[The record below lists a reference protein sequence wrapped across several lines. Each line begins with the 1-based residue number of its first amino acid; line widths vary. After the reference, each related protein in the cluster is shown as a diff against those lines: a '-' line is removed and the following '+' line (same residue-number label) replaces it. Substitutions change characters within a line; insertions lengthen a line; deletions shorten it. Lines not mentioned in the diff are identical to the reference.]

1 MAQQL
6 YFSRDTKMFLEFDG
20 FVWEIPVLD
29 GFSFSQATNSSEITL
44 SEMESSAG
52 VSRRG
57 RRAFNDSLA
66 PGEWSFSTYVRPF
79 TAAGAA
85 QGSGSADA
93 AAEVHAVEEVLWALM
108 AGADNYASAA
118 YDKGGDA
125 VLTPGGSNMTVSFS
139 KSNVSTLST
148 FNLYFVLGDANRTV
162 MKLEGCVVGEASLDF
177 DIDGIATIGWSG
189 NAANVIDFT
198 GSTIT
203 ATTDDVVKNV
213 QVNGTVSSGA
223 TTINLDAGHGAVVG
237 DLLFGTGLP
246 ATGAPITAVSTNAM
260 TVAATSAGIADDAT
274 LIKRKATEDG
284 TAVSVGDVFLDSDD
298 SHRLFVFTGSAG
310 FVPVTE
316 AKTSYVNE
324 AITNTTN
331 FIRNRLT
338 VLTITPTTQ
347 DPDGDSTNELEA
359 SYNLTLTGGNVTIS
373 NNITFITPEELGI
386 VNVPIGHV
394 TGTRSVS
401 GSFTCYLT
409 KDTAASNASKDFFED
424 LRGITNVVTNSFGL
438 VFKIG
443 GASGTGL
450 ELNMAT
456 SHVEIPTHS
465 IEDVISLETTFQA
478 LPSVIDGT
486 DELALTYR
494 P

>member
-1 MAQQL
+1 MAEQL

-465 IEDVISLETTFQA
+465 IEDVISLETNFQA
-478 LPSVIDGT
+478 LPSTIDGT

>member
-1 MAQQL
+1 
-6 YFSRDTKMFLEFDG
+6 MFLEFDS

-44 SEMESSAG
+44 NEMESSAG

-85 QGSGSADA
+85 QGTGSADA

-108 AGADNYASAA
+108 AGADNYGSAA
-118 YDKGGDA
+118 YDKGGSA
-125 VLTPGGSNMTVSFS
+125 VLTPGGSNMTVGFGQ
-139 KSNVSTLST
+139 SNVAQLST

-162 MKLEGCVVGEASLDF
+162 MKLDGCVVGEASIDF
-177 DIDGIATIGWSG
+177 DIDGIATIAWSG
-189 NAANVIDFT
+189 NAANVVDFT

-203 ATTDDVVKNV
+203 ATSAPAFN
-213 QVNGTVSSGA
+213 A
-223 TTINLDAGHGAVVG
+223 TTA
-237 DLLFGTGLP
+237 
-246 ATGAPITAVSTNAM
+246 
-260 TVAATSAGIADDAT
+260 
-274 LIKRKATEDG
+274 DG
-284 TAVSVGDVFLDSDD
+284 TTIAVGDVFLDSDNG
-298 SHRLFVFTGSAG
+298 HKLQIVTVKPGSG
-310 FVPVTE
+310 NVTLG
-316 AKTSYVNE
+316 SYVNE
-324 AITNTTN
+324 AITSTSN

-338 VLTITPTTQ
+338 VLTVTPTTQ
-347 DPDGDSTNELEA
+347 DPDSDSVNELES
-359 SYNLTLTGGNVTIS
+359 SYSLTLTGGNVTIS
-373 NNITFITPEELGI
+373 NNITFIVPEELGI

-394 TGTRSVS
+394 TGTRNVS

-409 KDTAASNASKDFFED
+409 EDTGTTNASRDFFED
-424 LRGITNVVTNSFGL
+424 LRSITNVVTNSFGL

-443 GASGTGL
+443 GATGTGL

-465 IEDVISLETTFQA
+465 IEDVISLETNFQA
-478 LPSVIDGT
+478 LPSTIDGT
-486 DELALTYR
+486 NEVALTYR

>member
-6 YFSRDTKMFLEFDG
+6 YFSRDTKMYLEFDG
-20 FVWEIPVLD
+20 YVWEIPVLD

-44 SEMESSAG
+44 NEMESSAG

-79 TAAGAA
+79 TAAGAS
-85 QGSGSADA
+85 QGTGSADA

-108 AGADNYASAA
+108 AGANNYASAK
-118 YDKGGDA
+118 YDRGGTD
-125 VLTPGGSNMTVSFS
+125 VLIPGGSNMTVNFNS
-139 KSNVSTLST
+139 SNVSTLAT

-162 MKLEGCVVGEASLDF
+162 MKLDGCVVGEASLDF
-177 DIDGIATIGWSG
+177 DIDGIATIAWSG
-189 NAANVIDFT
+189 NAANIVDFT
-198 GSTIT
+198 GSVHTDNT
-203 ATTDDVVKNV
+203 APVHSDTT
-213 QVNGTVSSGA
+213 A
-223 TTINLDAGHGAVVG
+223 
-237 DLLFGTGLP
+237 
-246 ATGAPITAVSTNAM
+246 
-260 TVAATSAGIADDAT
+260 
-274 LIKRKATEDG
+274 DG
-284 TAVSVGDVFLDSDD
+284 TTMAVGDVWLDANDG
-298 SHRLFVFTGSAG
+298 HRLYVTTNVGNGS
-310 FVPVTE
+310 E
-316 AKTSYVNE
+316 ANTAYVNE
-324 AITNTTN
+324 AITDTTN

-338 VLTITPTTQ
+338 VLTVTPTTQ
-347 DPDGDSTNELEA
+347 DPDNDSANELES
-359 SYNLTLTGGNVTIS
+359 SYSLTLTGGNVTVS
-373 NNITFITPEELGI
+373 NNITFITPEELGL

-409 KDTAASNASKDFFED
+409 EDTSTTNASRDFFED
-424 LRGITNVVTNSFGL
+424 LRAITNVVTNSFAL

-465 IEDVISLETTFQA
+465 IEDVISLETNFQA
-478 LPSVIDGT
+478 LPSTIDGT
-486 DELALTYR
+486 NELALTYR

>member
-6 YFSRDTKMFLEFDG
+6 YFSRDSKMFLEFDS

-44 SEMESSAG
+44 NEMESSAG

-79 TAAGAA
+79 TAASGGSLGA
-85 QGSGSADA
+85 GKADTQ
-93 AAEVHAVEEVLWALM
+93 AEVHAVEEVLWALM
-108 AGADNYASAA
+108 AGADNYGSAA
-118 YDKGGDA
+118 YDKGGSA
-125 VLTPGGSNMTVSFS
+125 VLTPGGSNMTVSFAQ
-139 KSNVSTLST
+139 SNVAQLST
-148 FNLYFVLGDANRTV
+148 FNLYFVLGNANRTV

-177 DIDGIATIGWSG
+177 DIDGIATIAWSG
-189 NAANVIDFT
+189 NAANVLDFT
-198 GSTIT
+198 GSTIE
-203 ATTDDVVKNV
+203 
-213 QVNGTVSSGA
+213 
-223 TTINLDAGHGAVVG
+223 
-237 DLLFGTGLP
+237 
-246 ATGAPITAVSTNAM
+246 
-260 TVAATSAGIADDAT
+260 ATSAPAITANT
-274 LIKRKATEDG
+274 KDG
-284 TAVSVGDVFLDSDD
+284 TQIEVGDVFLDTDA
-298 SHRLFVFTGSAG
+298 SHKLQIVTVKPGSG
-310 FVPVTE
+310 NVTLGG
-316 AKTSYVNE
+316 YVNE
-324 AITNTTN
+324 AIDTTTN

-338 VLTITPTTQ
+338 VLTVTPTSQ
-347 DPDGDSTNELEA
+347 DPDGDSVDELEA
-359 SYNLTLTGGNVTIS
+359 NYSLTLTGGNVTIS
-373 NNITFITPEELGI
+373 NNITFITPEEIGT

-409 KDTAASNASKDFFED
+409 EDTGTTNASRDFFED
-424 LRGITNVVTNSFGL
+424 LRAITNVVTNSFAL
-438 VFKIG
+438 VFKVG

-465 IEDVISLETTFQA
+465 IEDVISLETNFQA
-478 LPSVIDGT
+478 LPSTIDGT
-486 DELALTYR
+486 NELALTYR

>member
-6 YFSRDTKMFLEFDG
+6 YFSRDSKMFLEFDS

-44 SEMESSAG
+44 NEMESSAG

-85 QGSGSADA
+85 QGTGSADP

-108 AGADNYASAA
+108 AGADNYGSAA
-118 YDKGGDA
+118 YDKGGSA
-125 VLTPGGSNMTVSFS
+125 VLTPGGSNMTVGFGQ
-139 KSNVSTLST
+139 SNVAQLST

-162 MKLEGCVVGEASLDF
+162 MKLDGCVVGEASIDF
-177 DIDGIATIGWSG
+177 DIDGIATIAWSG
-189 NAANVIDFT
+189 NAANVVDFT

-203 ATTDDVVKNV
+203 ATSAPAFN
-213 QVNGTVSSGA
+213 A
-223 TTINLDAGHGAVVG
+223 TTA
-237 DLLFGTGLP
+237 
-246 ATGAPITAVSTNAM
+246 
-260 TVAATSAGIADDAT
+260 
-274 LIKRKATEDG
+274 DG
-284 TAVSVGDVFLDSDD
+284 TTIAVGDVFLDSDNG
-298 SHRLFVFTGSAG
+298 HKLQIVTVKPGSG
-310 FVPVTE
+310 NVTLG
-316 AKTSYVNE
+316 SYVNE
-324 AITNTTN
+324 AITSTSN

-338 VLTITPTTQ
+338 VLTVTPTTQ
-347 DPDGDSTNELEA
+347 DPDSDSVNELES
-359 SYNLTLTGGNVTIS
+359 SYSLTLTGGNVTIS
-373 NNITFITPEELGI
+373 NNITFIVPEELGI

-394 TGTRSVS
+394 TGTRNVS

-409 KDTAASNASKDFFED
+409 EDTGTTNASRDFFED
-424 LRGITNVVTNSFGL
+424 LRSITNVVTNSFAL

-443 GASGTGL
+443 GATGTGL

-465 IEDVISLETTFQA
+465 IEDVISLETNFQA
-478 LPSVIDGT
+478 LPSTIDGT
-486 DELALTYR
+486 NEVALTYR

>member
-20 FVWEIPVLD
+20 YVWEIPVLD

-44 SEMESSAG
+44 NEMESSAG

-79 TAAGAA
+79 TAAGAT
-85 QGSGSADA
+85 QGTGSADT

-108 AGADNYASAA
+108 AGADNYAAA
-118 YDKGGDA
+118 KYDKGGTD
-125 VLTPGGSNMTVSFS
+125 VLVPGGSSMAINFDS
-139 KSNVSTLST
+139 SNVAQLST
-148 FNLYFVLGDANRTV
+148 FNLYFVLGNDNRTV
-162 MKLEGCVVGEASLDF
+162 MKLDGCVVGEASLDF
-177 DIDGIATIGWSG
+177 DIDGIATIAWSG
-189 NAANVIDFT
+189 NCANVVDFT
-198 GSTIT
+198 GSVHTDNTLPIHSDSTADGVGTI
-203 ATTDDVVKNV
+203 A
-213 QVNGTVSSGA
+213 
-223 TTINLDAGHGAVVG
+223 
-237 DLLFGTGLP
+237 
-246 ATGAPITAVSTNAM
+246 
-260 TVAATSAGIADDAT
+260 
-274 LIKRKATEDG
+274 
-284 TAVSVGDVFLDSDD
+284 VGDVWLDANDG
-298 SHRLFVFTGSAG
+298 HRLYVMTNVGNGS
-310 FVPVTE
+310 E
-316 AKTSYVNE
+316 AATAYVNE
-324 AITNTTN
+324 AILTTTN

-338 VLTITPTTQ
+338 VLTVTPTTR
-347 DPDGDSTNELEA
+347 DPDSDGANELETNY
-359 SYNLTLTGGNVTIS
+359 SLTLTGGNVTIS
-373 NNITFITPEELGI
+373 NNITFITPEEIGT

-409 KDTAASNASKDFFED
+409 EDTGTTNASRDFFED
-424 LRGITNVVTNSFGL
+424 LRAITNVVTNSFGL

-465 IEDVISLETTFQA
+465 IEDVISLETNFQA
-478 LPSVIDGT
+478 LPSTIDGT
-486 DELALTYR
+486 NELALTYR

>member
-6 YFSRDTKMFLEFDG
+6 YFSRDSKMFLEFDS

-44 SEMESSAG
+44 AEMESTGG

-79 TAAGAA
+79 TAAGQS

-108 AGADNYASAA
+108 AGADNYTSSK
-118 YDKGGDA
+118 YDKGGTN
-125 VLTPGGSNMTVSFS
+125 VLVPGSTSMAINFESSNLAQ
-139 KSNVSTLST
+139 LST
-148 FNLYFVLGDANRTV
+148 FNLYFVLGNTQRQV
-162 MKLEGCVVGEASLDF
+162 MKLEGCVVGEASIDF
-177 DIDGIATIGWSG
+177 DIDGIATIAWSG
-189 NAANVIDFT
+189 NAANVLDFT
-198 GSTIT
+198 GSTIE
-203 ATTDDVVKNV
+203 
-213 QVNGTVSSGA
+213 
-223 TTINLDAGHGAVVG
+223 
-237 DLLFGTGLP
+237 
-246 ATGAPITAVSTNAM
+246 
-260 TVAATSAGIADDAT
+260 ATSAPAHDANT
-274 LIKRKATEDG
+274 ADG
-284 TAVSVGDVFLDSDD
+284 TQIAVGDVFLDTDNG
-298 SHRLFVFTGSAG
+298 HKLQI
-310 FVPVTE
+310 VTV
-316 AKTSYVNE
+316 KPNSGTVSLGSYVNE
-324 AITNTTN
+324 AITSTSN

-338 VLTITPTTQ
+338 TLTVAPTST
-347 DPDGDSTNELEA
+347 DPDSDGVAELES

-394 TGTRSVS
+394 TGTRNVS

-409 KDTAASNASKDFFED
+409 DDDSNTTMSKDFFED
-424 LRGITNVVTNSFGL
+424 VRAITNVVTNSFAL
-438 VFKIG
+438 TFKIG
-443 GASGTGL
+443 GATGTGL
-450 ELNMAT
+450 ELSMPT

-465 IEDVISLETTFQA
+465 IEDVISLETNFQA
-478 LPSVIDGT
+478 LPSAIDQAN
-486 DELALTYR
+486 ELALTYR

>member
-20 FVWEIPVLD
+20 YVWEIPVLD

-44 SEMESSAG
+44 NEMESSAG

-79 TAAGAA
+79 TAAGAT
-85 QGSGSADA
+85 QGTGSADT

-108 AGADNYASAA
+108 AGANNYAAA
-118 YDKGGDA
+118 KYDKGGTD
-125 VLTPGGSNMTVSFS
+125 VLVPGGSSMAINFDS
-139 KSNVSTLST
+139 SNVAQLST
-148 FNLYFVLGDANRTV
+148 FNLYFVLGNDNRTV
-162 MKLEGCVVGEASLDF
+162 MKLDGCVVGEASLDF
-177 DIDGIATIGWSG
+177 DIDGIATIAWSG
-189 NAANVIDFT
+189 NCANVVDFS
-198 GSTIT
+198 GSTH
-203 ATTDDVVKNV
+203 TDN
-213 QVNGTVSSGA
+213 T
-223 TTINLDAGHGAVVG
+223 
-237 DLLFGTGLP
+237 LP
-246 ATGAPITAVSTNAM
+246 IHS
-260 TVAATSAGIADDAT
+260 DAT
-274 LIKRKATEDG
+274 ADG
-284 TAVSVGDVFLDSDD
+284 VGTIAVGDVWLDANDG
-298 SHRLFVFTGSAG
+298 HRLYVMTNVGNGS
-310 FVPVTE
+310 E
-316 AKTSYVNE
+316 AATAYINE
-324 AITNTTN
+324 AILTTTN

-338 VLTITPTTQ
+338 VLTVTPTSR
-347 DPDGDSTNELEA
+347 DPDSDGANELETNY
-359 SYNLTLTGGNVTIS
+359 SLTLTGGNVTIS
-373 NNITFITPEELGI
+373 NNITFITPEEIGT

-409 KDTAASNASKDFFED
+409 EDTGNTNASRDFFED
-424 LRGITNVVTNSFGL
+424 LRAITNVVTNSFGL

-465 IEDVISLETTFQA
+465 IEDVISLETNFQA
-478 LPSVIDGT
+478 LPSTIDGT
-486 DELALTYR
+486 NELALTYR

>member
-6 YFSRDTKMFLEFDG
+6 YFSRDSKMFLEFDS

-44 SEMESSAG
+44 SEMESSGG

-79 TAAGAA
+79 TAAGQS

-108 AGADNYASAA
+108 AGANNYTSSK
-118 YDKGGDA
+118 YDKGGTD
-125 VLTPGGSNMTVSFS
+125 VLVPGSSTMTINFGS
-139 KSNVSTLST
+139 SNVAQLST

-162 MKLEGCVVGEASLDF
+162 MKLDGCVVGEASLDF
-177 DIDGIATIGWSG
+177 DIDGIATIAWSG
-189 NAANVIDFT
+189 NSANVTDFT
-198 GSTIT
+198 GNTFT
-203 ATTDDVVKNV
+203 
-213 QVNGTVSSGA
+213 
-223 TTINLDAGHGAVVG
+223 
-237 DLLFGTGLP
+237 
-246 ATGAPITAVSTNAM
+246 
-260 TVAATSAGIADDAT
+260 ATSAPAFNAQSPAGNTIA
-274 LIKRKATEDG
+274 
-284 TAVSVGDVFLDSDD
+284 VGDVFLDSDNG
-298 SHRLFVFTGSAG
+298 HKLQIVTTVPGSG
-310 FVPVTE
+310 TVSL
-316 AKTSYVNE
+316 TSYVNE

-338 VLTITPTTQ
+338 VLTVDPTTR
-347 DPDGDSTNELEA
+347 DPDNDGSNELEDDY
-359 SYNLTLTGGNVTIS
+359 SLTLTGGNVTIS

-409 KDTAASNASKDFFED
+409 EDTNTTNASRDFFED
-424 LRGITNVVTNSFGL
+424 VRAITNVVTNSFDL
-438 VFKIG
+438 TFKIG

-450 ELNMAT
+450 ELHMPT

-465 IEDVISLETTFQA
+465 IEDVISLETNFQA
-478 LPSVIDGT
+478 LPSTIDGT
-486 DELALTYR
+486 NEIELVYR